1 MSLLLDPKNDF
12 VFKRLFAA
20 SPALLADLINAVRC
34 DEPPVEVT
42 EVLNPRIDP
51 EELTGKFIVLDV
63 LACDAAGRFYN
74 IEMQVR
80 RHAGWNARST
90 YYLARTLANQLKNGD
105 DYTKLKPVIG
115 IHLLDF
121 DLFDV
126 PEQAHWCFE
135 LRDRLRPQVALEGQ
149 LQLNVTELIK
159 ADRLLPQPGA
169 LSAWIAWFEHWQ
181 EESTM
186 STITHPAVR
195 QAMEELQHLS
205 EDAEARRLAFV
216 RERALRDEVSLM
228 NTAREE
234 GREEGVGLGVRQE
247 REAALLRILE
257 LKFGPLPDTI
267 RGMLRSASLDELLQ
281 LFDKA
286 LRASQLDEVIG
297 T

>member
-169 LSAWIAWFEHWQ
+169 LS
-181 EESTM
+181 
-186 STITHPAVR
+186 
-195 QAMEELQHLS
+195 
-205 EDAEARRLAFV
+205 
-216 RERALRDEVSLM
+216 
-228 NTAREE
+228 
-234 GREEGVGLGVRQE
+234 
-247 REAALLRILE
+247 
-257 LKFGPLPDTI
+257 
-267 RGMLRSASLDELLQ
+267 
-281 LFDKA
+281 
-286 LRASQLDEVIG
+286 
-297 T
+297 